1 MNLRQC
7 IAGFALL
14 LGILIGIPDAGAQSQ
29 EWDIA
34 RYEVDLSVDTSGTY
48 AVTEDI
54 TFDLRQGTF
63 TRGERRI
70 PMRQMDALRD
80 VQVTSSKVEITDVS
94 TRTQSGEQVI
104 QWQYPERDTTTTFTL
119 TYVVEGAPYTDN
131 GRTVIDWQAVGDAW
145 DVPIRA
151 MQATVQLPFP
161 NVPRDSIQIEP
172 VADASLDSTATGWQ
186 ATFAYDELEPNEG
199 YRLRIH
205 LPRVIDAPE
214 RAPDAEPN
222 WMQLFGA
229 LALALVGASGGGVWA
244 WRAGATPTRTPS
256 GYRAP
261 SMPIDEAGFLLMRT
275 STTDWMRLFSA
286 LLFDLA
292 DRGHLTLRRVPKEAS
307 WIDSSTAETTVDVH
321 VNDDDRLTERETAF
335 VEALHSHNTLG
346 DFYQKGG
353 SFRREQV
360 KQIRDTLTE
369 RGWIET
375 HPARSWISGLVG
387 ALLIGGGVAALILAS
402 GWGAAI
408 GAGAGFGLGVGAF
421 IIASQY
427 RTLTTEGAMQHAHAE
442 AHRTHLREEIEST
455 IEMNPAAAAHQFMKA
470 LPWMAL
476 DSTINGTWLDRLN
489 EALADHPEDITL
501 PGWVEDSVEPKADDV
516 VTTFLP
522 IYLVYVSAMPSAA
535 SGSSMSTVSSVSA
548 GAGAVGGAGG
558 GGGGVS

>member
-1 MNLRQC
+1 MSARLYV
-7 IAGFALL
+7 
-14 LGILIGIPDAGAQSQ
+14 IGLVFFLVGCVGPNAVQGQDAS
-29 EWDIA
+29 WDIT

-70 PMRQMDALRD
+70 PTGQMDALRD
-80 VQVTSSKVEITDVS
+80 VQVTSAQVQITDVS

-119 TYVVEGAPYTDN
+119 TYVVEGAPYTSN

-161 NVPRDSIQIEP
+161 NVPRDSVQVEP
-172 VADASLDSTATGWQ
+172 AANAMLDSTATGWQ

-222 WMQLFGA
+222 WMQLFSA
-229 LALALVGASGGGVWA
+229 LALALVGAGGGGVWA

-261 SMPIDEAGFLLMRT
+261 TMPIDEAGFLLMRT
-275 STTDWMRLFSA
+275 STTGWMRVFSA
-286 LLFDLA
+286 MLFDLA
-292 DRGHLTLRRVPKEAS
+292 DRGHLTLRRVPKETS

-321 VNDDDRLTERETAF
+321 VNDDDRLTKRETAF
-335 VEALHSHNTLG
+335 VEALRSHNTLG

-353 SFRREQV
+353 SFRRTQV
-360 KQIRDTLTE
+360 EQIRDTLTE

-375 HPARSWISGLVG
+375 HPARSWISGLG
-387 ALLIGGGVAALILAS
+387 GMLLIGGGVAALILAS
-402 GWGAAI
+402 GWVAAI
-408 GAGAGFGLGVGAF
+408 GAGAGFGLGGGAF

-427 RTLTTEGAMQHAHAE
+427 RTLTPEGATQHAHAE
-442 AHRTHLREEIEST
+442 AHRTHLREEIEAT
-455 IEMNPAAAAHQFMKA
+455 IDTNPAAAAHQFMKA

-476 DSTINGTWLDRLN
+476 DSTINGRWLDRLN
-489 EALADHPEDITL
+489 KALADHPEEITL
-501 PGWVEDSVEPKADDV
+501 PNWVEDSVEPKGDAV